1 MTSKRPGRKGEKLNT
16 ARVIVAVLIV
26 GVLGGCAP
34 AQKPASV
41 PGKTLLTVDFRQGQ
55 TLKYRFLSSR
65 EVAID
70 WGQMRGES
78 AAGKSKIDKSQES
91 LELVV
96 SYTPV
101 EVNLYGLTTIK
112 AVCESAKVTRT
123 AQSSRQQAQPDA
135 AESFAGKSWTITID
149 ATGKMIDRSKIYDVI
164 RQAGQQAFRA
174 DRSKGLVKEPDMIYD
189 FIASQW
195 FLWDSISSIKNPSQ
209 GVAVGDQW
217 QSVLS
222 VPASMILFAARDVN
236 YQVAEIRRDS
246 NNLVAVIDSSYRL
259 RYPSPSD
266 WPVPYTEVFQMSGT
280 FGFLRGYKMLDLNGQ
295 GQEIFNIDAGR
306 IEKDTQKYTTHVQAS
321 LPMGLGITPQI
332 TIDQT
337 LSMELLG
344 PPK

>member
-1 MTSKRPGRKGEKLNT
+1 LN
-16 ARVIVAVLIV
+16 AAKVLFVALII
-26 GVLGGCAP
+26 GFLGGCTP
-34 AQKPASV
+34 AQKSASV
-41 PGKTLLTVDFRQGQ
+41 SKKTLLTVDFQQ
-55 TLKYRFLSSR
+55 NQSLKYKFLSSR
-65 EVAID
+65 DITID
-70 WGQMRGES
+70 WGQMKGETG
-78 AAGKSKIDKSQES
+78 AGKSKVDKSVES

-112 AVCESAKVTRT
+112 AVCESAKVNHTTQSTR
-123 AQSSRQQAQPDA
+123 QSARPDA

-149 ATGKMIDRSKIYDVI
+149 ATGKMVDRSKLYDVI
-164 RQAGQQAFRA
+164 RQVGQLAFRP

-222 VPASMILFAARDVN
+222 VPAPMILFAARDVN
-236 YQVAEIRRDS
+236 YKLAEIRRDP
-246 NNLVAVIDSSYRL
+246 NGLIAVIDSSYRL

-280 FGFLRGYKMLDLNGQ
+280 FGFLRGYKVLDLEGQ
-295 GQEIFNIDAGR
+295 GQELFDVDAGR
-306 IEKDTQKYTTHVQAS
+306 IEKDAQKYTMHVRAS
-321 LPMGLGITPQI
+321 LPLGLGITPQI

-337 LSMELLG
+337 LSMELLE